1 MQVRS
6 YRSYVTDLETHAP
19 GRRDRKKLQTR
30 AALIEAALRL
40 VDERGLAAV
49 TVEEIS
55 AAADVSTR
63 TFFNYF
69 ASKDEAIIGD
79 PLVESRGIGER
90 LATVA
95 PEIPMI
101 GALLLALGPS
111 IAQIQADQ
119 DIWKVRVR
127 VIDNN
132 PALLPALMAR
142 ATHSERE
149 FIEAIADRAGLGPE
163 SAYPQVASAVV
174 GGAFR
179 AAMLRWAAGHDPR
192 PLSDLVHEAF
202 GIVATGLT
210 DPPSQTD
217 SPAGSASKTGGPPG
231 PPSKTGSP
239 PRPPSKTSS
248 VDGSTDKT
256 GSPAGPRSK
265 TGSPAGSTG
274 KTSSLVE
281 STS

>member
-1 MQVRS
+1 MQVPPYPGR
-6 YRSYVTDLETHAP
+6 VTDLETHAP
-19 GRRDRKKLQTR
+19 GRRDRKKLQTH
-30 AALIEAALRL
+30 AALVEAALRL

-79 PLVESRGIGER
+79 PLVEAQGIRER
-90 LATVA
+90 LIAVA

-101 GALLLALGPS
+101 GALLLALAPAV
-111 IAQIQADQ
+111 AQIQADQ

-127 VIDNN
+127 VIENN

-142 ATHSERE
+142 GAGAEIE
-149 FIEAIADRAGLGPE
+149 FIAAIAERARLGPE

-179 AAMLRWAAGHDPR
+179 AAMLRWATGRDPR
-192 PLSDLVHEAF
+192 PLSELVHEAF
-202 GIVATGLT
+202 GMVAAGLIEPT
-210 DPPSQTD
+210 SKAATAIEPTSQPP
-217 SPAGSASKTGGPPG
+217 A
-231 PPSKTGSP
+231 
-239 PRPPSKTSS
+239 
-248 VDGSTDKT
+248 
-256 GSPAGPRSK
+256 
-265 TGSPAGSTG
+265 
-274 KTSSLVE
+274 
-281 STS
+281 